1 MSFIFEHIS
10 WIWQFALPFVVVLG
24 VVVLFHEFGHYVVAK
39 WLGVTVEVF
48 SIGFGPRI
56 FGWTRGGTDY
66 RVSWVPLGGYVK
78 LKGETPDERGGPH
91 DPGDLMSRS
100 RFQRFLV
107 FVMGAV
113 FNLITAYVLTVAILL
128 MGIQEPIYPYQPPL
142 VGEVDPDSA
151 AVQPGVLP
159 GDRIL
164 SCGGQSVAT
173 WKDLEWA
180 ILLSPGQTKE
190 VVLERAGQ
198 RLTVQLTIKAD
209 TRNSIG
215 IPPIAPAT
223 DVLVSEPQPGRPAEK
238 ADLRNGDRIVSIDG
252 EPMTTISKVIK
263 TIQGSPGKPLHFV
276 IERGGQRIEKVI
288 TPVLDNGKG
297 VIGFLPSV
305 PTITRTYGLFDA
317 LGGAL
322 RRNLDGA
329 SLMFLTLK
337 KLFLGELSLR
347 SFSGPIGLYLASGV
361 SAQEGLTH
369 FLEFIAFVSLQLG
382 IINLFPIPPLDG
394 GHVFTLL
401 IEGTIRRDLSVQLK
415 ERVMQAGLVLLLLFM
430 ATVIYLDISKLFP
443 R

>member
-1 MSFIFEHIS
+1 LSFIFEHIS

-78 LKGETPDERGGPH
+78 LKGETPDESGGPH

-142 VGEVDPDSA
+142 VGEVDPDSP
-151 AVQPGVLP
+151 AVQAGIQP

-164 SCGGQSVAT
+164 SFGGQSVAT

-288 TPVLDNGKG
+288 TPVRDNGKG